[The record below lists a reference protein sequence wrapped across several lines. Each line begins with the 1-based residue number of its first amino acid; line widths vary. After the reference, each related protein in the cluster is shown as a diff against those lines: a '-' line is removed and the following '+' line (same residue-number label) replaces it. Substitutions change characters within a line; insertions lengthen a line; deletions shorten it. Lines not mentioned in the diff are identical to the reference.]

1 MPGRFG
7 FPGVTWRWIKMK
19 HGVGV
24 IGFGGE
30 GYWQARHV
38 LASDYLEL
46 VGVSD
51 VNKEREEYA
60 AEKGIKFYESNE
72 ALLADPAIELVIIAT
87 PNDSHKPLALA
98 AMAAGKNVVCE
109 KPVTMNSADLA
120 EMIEASEKY
129 GKLFT
134 VYQNRRWDGDFLT
147 AK

>member
-1 MPGRFG
+1 MTTIVGCVSHRNETICNLDGMPGRFG
-7 FPGVTWRWIKMK
+7 FPGVIRRCIKMK

-30 GYWQARHV
+30 GYWQARHALV
-38 LASDYLEL
+38 SDYLEL

-72 ALLADPAIELVIIAT
+72 ALLADPTIDLVIIAT

-98 AMAAGKNVVCE
+98 AMAAGK
-109 KPVTMNSADLA
+109 TSSAK
-120 EMIEASEKY
+120 S
-129 GKLFT
+129 
-134 VYQNRRWDGDFLT
+134 RSR
-147 AK
+147 